1 MNKQRLQQLMSF
13 LFTLSLVLASN
24 VMTFG
29 ETSGNERLTLSGNV
43 SRIVERNGKSTGKVN
58 FNGVN
63 SQGAKYKGSGNVEI
77 TFDSTRKTVL
87 RMKITFRGTKDGEA
101 VTGTFT
107 SQRAINFAQPV
118 GSRFNFNQIVGS
130 AEGNNI

>member
-43 SRIVERNGKSTGKVN
+43 SRIVERNGKSIGSVT
-58 FNGVN
+58 FNGTN
-63 SQGAKYKGSGNVEI
+63 QQGARYRGSGKIEI
-77 TFDSTRKTVL
+77 TFDSTKKVVR
-87 RMKITFRGTKDGEA
+87 RMKITFRGTKNSQT
-101 VTGTFT
+101 VRGTFST
-107 SQRAINFAQPV
+107 NQRITFANPVTAGFSFSQVA
-118 GSRFNFNQIVGS
+118 GSV
-130 AEGNNI
+130 EGNDI